1 MLGYTRLGT
10 RKHTRHCTD
19 KYDSMLAAPSLM
31 MTTITC
37 LLLYLTIPSGQVNKY
52 SAVPQ
57 QAVFRLLSGIA
68 CDKPEWLF
76 KECNAVQQP

>member
-10 RKHTRHCTD
+10 CKHARYCTD

-31 MTTITC
+31 MAIMTC
-37 LLLYLTIPSGQVNKY
+37 LLLYLTNPSGQVNKY
-52 SAVPQ
+52 SAVPH

-68 CDKPEWLF
+68 CDKPEWLS
-76 KECNAVQQP
+76 KECNAVQ